1 MHVTIITMHVTII
14 TMHVTIIEPRCDTTL
29 VAAWSIGHPDA
40 TKFNLNSKFGL
51 FHLKFNGF

>member
-1 MHVTIITMHVTII
+1 MHVTII